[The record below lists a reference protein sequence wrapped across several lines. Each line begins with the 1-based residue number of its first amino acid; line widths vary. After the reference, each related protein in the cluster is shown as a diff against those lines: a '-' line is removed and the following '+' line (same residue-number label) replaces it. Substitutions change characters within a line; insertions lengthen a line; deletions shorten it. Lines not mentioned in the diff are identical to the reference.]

1 MIQKLFP
8 GLVASAIYDYFI
20 YFLDIFKLGLFDQ
33 KLSADYRG
41 LARIYKK
48 YLRILRK
55 FLTFMTSQLMTSY
68 RETNITKKKNKLEFH
83 SNH

>member
-33 KLSADYRG
+33 KLSGDYRG
-41 LARIYKK
+41 VARI
-48 YLRILRK
+48 
-55 FLTFMTSQLMTSY
+55 
-68 RETNITKKKNKLEFH
+68 
-83 SNH
+83 